1 LYGYG
6 LDLLLIALTGLLS
19 APHCI
24 GMCGGIISTW
34 TLTSKDS
41 LLKTLFAYNTGRII
55 TYTAVGGF
63 MGFVGSFVEAAGK
76 IVGFQGIA
84 NILGGIL
91 IILWILKKYT
101 LPLDKLN
108 PMAFPRARKWL
119 GENRKKN
126 DFLSVLSSGLLLGF
140 IPCGLTYTMHMKA
153 ASTGSVL
160 DGMLTLFFFG
170 LGTLP
175 ALIFVG
181 LFSSFLKK
189 AFRTRILFLANCLA
203 FFIGF
208 ISIMRGLVISG
219 WIPSINPWLW

>member
-1 LYGYG
+1 
-6 LDLLLIALTGLLS
+6 
-19 APHCI
+19 
-24 GMCGGIISTW
+24 MCGGIISTW
-34 TLTSKDS
+34 TLTSKES
-41 LLKTLFAYNTGRII
+41 LFKTLFAYNAGRII
-55 TYTAVGGF
+55 TYTAIGGF

-76 IVGFQGIA
+76 LVGFQGIA

-101 LPLDKLN
+101 LPLEKLN
-108 PMAFPRARKWL
+108 PMGFSWARKWL

-126 DFLSVLSSGLLLGF
+126 DFFSVLSSGLLLGF

-153 ASTGSVL
+153 AATGSII

-181 LFSSFLKK
+181 LFSSLLKR
-189 AFRTRILFLANCLA
+189 AFRARILFLANCLA

-208 ISIMRGLVISG
+208 VSIMRGLVISG

>member
-1 LYGYG
+1 MYGYG
-6 LDLLLIALTGLLS
+6 LDLLFIALTGLLS
-19 APHCI
+19 APHCT

-34 TLTSKDS
+34 TLTSKET
-41 LLKTLFAYNTGRII
+41 LFKTLFAYNTGRLI

-91 IILWILKKYT
+91 IILWILKKYS
-101 LPLDKLN
+101 LPLDKFS
-108 PMAFPRARKWL
+108 PISFSWVKKWL
-119 GENRKKN
+119 GENQRKN
-126 DFLSVLSSGLLLGF
+126 DIFSVGTSGFLLGF
-140 IPCGLTYTMHMKA
+140 LPCGLTYTMHMKA
-153 ASTGSVL
+153 ASTGNII

-170 LGTLP
+170 IGTLP

-181 LFSSFLKK
+181 LFSILLKK
-189 AFRTRILFLANCLA
+189 AFRRRILFLANCLA
-203 FFIGF
+203 FYIGF
-208 ISIMRGLVISG
+208 ISIMRGLVING